1 MTRGMKGCYVYFT
14 DKETAEFFRSRLD
27 ESNIKRAD
35 ASQSTKPGV
44 ATMELANVVLPFVRL
59 ERHAVKPY
67 VNSVPMVDLK
77 FAAGAFGDVQVIE
90 GDETV
95 WVTLP
100 EVFRPQRGL
109 FVAQVIGESMNR
121 RIPNE
126 AWCLFRIAPT
136 GTRNGKVVVA
146 QHRSIHDSDLGGSY
160 TIKVYQSE
168 KRVAADGEWTHT
180 RITLKPDSTDTSV
193 VRQTDCNLLSRA
205 RALTTFARMSEA
217 RAVQMNGLGSR
228 LWFST

>member
-77 FAAGAFGDVQVIE
+77 FATGAFGDVQVIE

-180 RITLKPDSTDTSV
+180 RITLKPDSTDTSYADIEIDPV
-193 VRQTDCNLLSRA
+193 ATDGLSIVA
-205 RALTTFARMSEA
+205 ELI
-217 RAVQMNGLGSR
+217 AVL
-228 LWFST
+228 